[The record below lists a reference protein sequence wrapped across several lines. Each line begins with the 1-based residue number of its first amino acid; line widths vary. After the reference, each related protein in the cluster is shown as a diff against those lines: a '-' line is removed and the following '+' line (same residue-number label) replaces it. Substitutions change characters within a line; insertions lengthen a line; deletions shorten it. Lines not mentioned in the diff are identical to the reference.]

1 MKIQR
6 IKKRSTMFFATVA
19 LVALFVVT
27 SMPASQASAHHKA
40 HTASSQ
46 VSTTVVAVH
55 HKAHTASKG
64 KISVHQVA
72 VIPEMHGPTLQVN
85 ATTLKKLTKGPYGER
100 DVIGGMTVGGEPY

>member
-1 MKIQR
+1 ML
-6 IKKRSTMFFATVA
+6 FATVA
-19 LVALFVVT
+19 VVALFLVT

-46 VSTTVVAVH
+46 VSTTVVA
-55 HKAHTASKG
+55 AHTASKG